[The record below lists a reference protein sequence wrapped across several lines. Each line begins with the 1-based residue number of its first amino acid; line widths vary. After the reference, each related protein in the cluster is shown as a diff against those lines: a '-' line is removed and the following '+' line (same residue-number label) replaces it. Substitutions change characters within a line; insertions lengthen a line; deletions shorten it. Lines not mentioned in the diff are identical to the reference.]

1 MIEIR
6 FHGRG
11 GQGTVVASKVL
22 ADALAKE
29 GNFVQAYPEFGVER
43 RGAPVFSFI
52 RIDNKQ
58 IYDKSRIYNPDHVIV
73 VDPTL
78 VEAIDITEGLK
89 EGGVIIINSEKN
101 PASFKFPAKFKV
113 ATINATGI
121 AVKHKLGTL
130 AAPIVNT
137 AIIGAVI
144 KVLGLTKLESLLQ
157 AIREGVPIRPEDN
170 VAAAKEAMK
179 QPRRP
184 CNLGT
189 SSEVPPFKGWHFGER
204 PHF

>member
-11 GQGTVVASKVL
+11 GQGTVVA
-22 ADALAKE
+22 
-29 GNFVQAYPEFGVER
+29 
-43 RGAPVFSFI
+43 
-52 RIDNKQ
+52 
-58 IYDKSRIYNPDHVIV
+58 
-73 VDPTL
+73 PTL

-130 AAPIVNT
+130 ASPIVNT
-137 AIIGAVI
+137 AIVGAVVKI
-144 KVLGLTKLESLLQ
+144 LGLTRLESLLQ
-157 AIREGVPIRPEDN
+157 AIKEGGPIRPEDN
-170 VAAAKEAMK
+170 MAAAEEAY
-179 QPRRP
+179 
-184 CNLGT
+184 T
-189 SSEVPPFKGWHFGER
+189 SAEKLI
-204 PHF
+204 

>member
-29 GNFVQAYPEFGVER
+29 GNYVQAYPEFGVER
-43 RGAPVFSFI
+43 RGAPVIAFI
-52 RIDNKQ
+52 RIDDKP
-58 IYDKSRIYNPDHVIV
+58 IYDKSRIYTPDYVIV

-89 EGGVIIINSEKN
+89 EGGVIIINSERS
-101 PASFKFPAKFKV
+101 PTSFKIPAKFKL
-113 ATINATGI
+113 ATVNATGI

-137 AIIGAVI
+137 AIVGAVV
-144 KVLGLTKLESLLQ
+144 KMLGLTRLEPLLS
-157 AIREGVPIRPEDN
+157 AIKEGVPIRPDDN
-170 VAAAKEAMK
+170 MAAAKEAFEK
-179 QPRRP
+179 A
-184 CNLGT
+184 
-189 SSEVPPFKGWHFGER
+189 EKVV
-204 PHF
+204 

>member
-29 GNFVQAYPEFGVER
+29 GNSVQAYPEFGVER

-52 RIDNKQ
+52 RIDDKP
-58 IYDKSRIYNPDHVIV
+58 IYDKSRIYTPNHVVV

-78 VEAIDITEGLK
+78 VEAIDVTEGLK
-89 EGGVIIINSEKN
+89 DGGVIIINSEKS
-101 PASFKFPAKFKV
+101 PTSFKFPAKFKV

-137 AIIGAVI
+137 AIVGAVMKI
-144 KVLGLTKLESLLQ
+144 LNLTKLEPLLA
-157 AIREGVPIRPEDN
+157 AIKEGVPIRPEEN
-170 VAAAKEAMK
+170 MAAAKEAYEIAEK
-179 QPRRP
+179 
-184 CNLGT
+184 T
-189 SSEVPPFKGWHFGER
+189 V
-204 PHF
+204 